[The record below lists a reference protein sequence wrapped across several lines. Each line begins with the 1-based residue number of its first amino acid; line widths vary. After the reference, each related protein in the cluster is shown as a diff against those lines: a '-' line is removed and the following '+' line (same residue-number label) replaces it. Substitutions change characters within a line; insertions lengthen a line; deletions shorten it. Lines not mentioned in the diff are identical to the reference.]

1 MIMSRREKTLAIAT
15 GVVVALVAVFFLLVE
30 PALGRWAD
38 IQKRDKDVARRN
50 RDLRDLR
57 WCRPDVLD
65 EIHEMEEQITASAP
79 ETMEAD
85 FHAHLRAVAESSR
98 VTPSSVRMVKTQ
110 PLRDGFEEIVLAVNL
125 ECDMNCLTDYLVS
138 LEKKSNRLV
147 KISRLDISRSKKRKG
162 REDELGVNMV
172 ISTVV
177 KSKAEEGEDEGGA
190 HEAE

>member
-1 MIMSRREKTLAIAT
+1 MIMSRREKTLAITT
-15 GVVVALVAVFFLLVE
+15 GVVVALVAVFFLLVD

-38 IQKRDKDVARRN
+38 IQKRDKDVAQRN

-57 WCRPDVLD
+57 WSRPDLLD

-85 FHAHLRAVAESSR
+85 FHAHLREVAESSR

-147 KISRLDISRSKKRKG
+147 KISRLDISRSRNRKAG
-162 REDELGVNMV
+162 EDELGVNMV

-177 KSKAEEGEDEGGA
+177 KSKTAEGESEGGA